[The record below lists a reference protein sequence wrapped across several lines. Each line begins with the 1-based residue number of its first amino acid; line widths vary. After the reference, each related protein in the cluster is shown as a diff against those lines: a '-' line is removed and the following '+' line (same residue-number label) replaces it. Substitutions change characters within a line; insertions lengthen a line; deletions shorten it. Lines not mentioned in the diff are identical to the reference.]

1 MSVHVETNI
10 NFATASDEEIK
21 QFGRN
26 IVRDNIVVV
35 RNQNLDERRILH
47 ICETIGT
54 VLKPKQFFMHPDYP
68 GLFRVTNERKDGE
81 KIGIFADKE
90 LDWHSN
96 GNGRPSGNESCVAAV
111 RISLK

>member
-54 VLKPKQFFMHPDYP
+54 VLKPKQFFMHPEHSRDYFVLLMNVKTERRLVSLQIKNLI
-68 GLFRVTNERKDGE
+68 GTVTVTD
-81 KIGIFADKE
+81 DQ
-90 LDWHSN
+90 
-96 GNGRPSGNESCVAAV
+96 VAMKV
-111 RISLK
+111 V